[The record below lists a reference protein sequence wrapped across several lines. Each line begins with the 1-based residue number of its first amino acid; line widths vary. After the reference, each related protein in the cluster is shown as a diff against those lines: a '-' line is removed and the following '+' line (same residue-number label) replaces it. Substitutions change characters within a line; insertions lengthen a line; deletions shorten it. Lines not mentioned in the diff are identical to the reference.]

1 MAKMI
6 ISESTSDRENYA
18 IVENGEVKV
27 VLNEST
33 KRKGYMPI
41 SEAKAFAHSIVK
53 ARNKRDR
60 LLVENAKHNTKCGK

>member
-1 MAKMI
+1 MAELI
-6 ISESTSDRENYA
+6 ISERTSPKENYA

-41 SEAKAFAHSIVK
+41 SEAKQLAHSIIR
-53 ARNKRDR
+53 ARYQRDQELR
-60 LLVENAKHNTKCGK
+60 KGNDIQ

>member
-6 ISESTSDRENYA
+6 ISEVTSPTKNYA

-33 KRKGYMPI
+33 KKKGYMPI
-41 SEAKAFAHSIVK
+41 SEAIEFAHSIVM
-53 ARNKRDR
+53 ARYNRDKMLLENGKLSAKGNK
-60 LLVENAKHNTKCGK
+60 